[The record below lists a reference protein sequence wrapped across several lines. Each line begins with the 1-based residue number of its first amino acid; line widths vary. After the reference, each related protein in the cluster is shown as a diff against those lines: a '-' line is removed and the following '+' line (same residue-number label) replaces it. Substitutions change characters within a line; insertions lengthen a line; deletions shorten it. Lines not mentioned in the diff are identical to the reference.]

1 MANGTEAAGYGLNP
15 LQSLADTHRAEL
27 LASCQ
32 SLRTSQLLLQDRPP
46 SFQEHPPPEV
56 GFGQQHTQ
64 PAGPSGNGSSDPKS
78 KETPQNFS
86 LLKDFIILFFFS
98 PVAAGKSFPLLLVQV
113 GQNYCRESLRLP
125 SPCAMQSQGR
135 NGFMGTPCCLASDFP
150 PKYGIGK
157 RLEGY
162 GCDLHTALLSSA
174 ISLKNQ
180 PFNCGHISTSPN
192 LLIIDSW

>member
-32 SLRTSQLLLQDRPP
+32 SLRTSRFLLQDRPP

-56 GFGQQHTQ
+56 GFGQQHAQ

-86 LLKDFIILFFFS
+86 LLKDFILFFFFPRGS
-98 PVAAGKSFPLLLVQV
+98 WQILSFASRPSWTKLLQRIPPAPLPLRDAIPREKWFHGDPLLS
-113 GQNYCRESLRLP
+113 C
-125 SPCAMQSQGR
+125 
-135 NGFMGTPCCLASDFP
+135 
-150 PKYGIGK
+150 I
-157 RLEGY
+157 
-162 GCDLHTALLSSA
+162 
-174 ISLKNQ
+174 
-180 PFNCGHISTSPN
+180 
-192 LLIIDSW
+192 